1 MYLPLMHILSRFL
14 VTRRGDALLYRM
26 APYRTGTVQ
35 LPYCPCGTVPYG
47 TVRYGTC
54 TVPYGTGTIPYGT
67 VPVPYRTVPYRYH
80 TVRYHTGN
88 TATVRYL
95 YGTAPYGTITRHH
108 VVLLKTATIYAAIED
123 ADIYVKF
130 LRLIKCRCCPIDH
143 RAAMDEL
150 MSCLRMGFSPGF
162 HD

>member
-1 MYLPLMHILSRFL
+1 M
-14 VTRRGDALLYRM
+14 
-26 APYRTGTVQ
+26 
-35 LPYCPCGTVPYG
+35 VP
-47 TVRYGTC
+47 V
-54 TVPYGTGTIPYGT
+54 PYGT
-67 VPVPYRTVPYRYH
+67 VPVPYRPVQYG

-108 VVLLKTATIYAAIED
+108 VVLLKTATIYAAMED
-123 ADIYVKF
+123 TYIYVKF
-130 LRLIKCRCCPIDH
+130 LDSIKCRCCPIDH

-150 MSCLRMGFSPGF
+150 MSCLMLGFSPGF